1 MEATHSSTSGF
12 LSASYI
18 LLILTHLRT
27 RQSWV
32 FLGSVPHN
40 PSTTSLSFLT
50 LCSTESEFLSVPGLN
65 RCEYQPCVPQ
75 GLCPLLKLTHLL
87 VLCPLPI
94 TRTPRHAQKQDKPA
108 QRLLHLPEEEE
119 KKYSWYLQ
127 GSCFSINWE

>member
-1 MEATHSSTSGF
+1 MESTHSSASGL
-12 LSASYI
+12 LSATYI
-18 LLILTHLRT
+18 LLVLTQLRT
-27 RQSWV
+27 RQSCV

-65 RCEYQPCVPQ
+65 RCGYQACVPQ

-87 VLCPLPI
+87 MSPPYHKDTQTCPE
-94 TRTPRHAQKQDKPA
+94 TGQTCTTTSSPA
-108 QRLLHLPEEEE
+108 RRRR

-127 GSCFSINWE
+127 VSCFSINWE